1 MFFVAHFHIQML
13 FIFSKFWFPELLGGA
28 GGRDRGK
35 KQKMAQHDKIFFV
48 SLGIS
53 ETVPNMIVVFGTHE

>member
-28 GGRDRGK
+28 GGGTGVKSK
-35 KQKMAQHDKIFFV
+35 KWPNMTKFFFV